1 MHVLKTGL
9 VGYPDGCPKNIFC
22 STGAEVDQYRCGL
35 VIFIDAARKPRRFV
49 SRSIFNFGGK
59 TMEAMLKDPRITL
72 RRDRFRRGKDRRILS
87 EDVTDELRV
96 RKNRRDNDRREST
109 DRRI

>member
-1 MHVLKTGL
+1 
-9 VGYPDGCPKNIFC
+9 
-22 STGAEVDQYRCGL
+22 
-35 VIFIDAARKPRRFV
+35 
-49 SRSIFNFGGK
+49 
-59 TMEAMLKDPRITL
+59 MEAMLKDPRITP